1 MRPLP
6 TLLSLVICLAFTAPM
21 VADDPKSEHSHG
33 PNGGA
38 MVAVGE
44 VGHHVELLVQGGELV
59 TARVLD
65 KDGQPVTVEAAQII
79 LTFTE
84 PDGEKEDYKVPAKK
98 LESGESVFQRKSS
111 HLIGHIVRDPM
122 SVKVNVG
129 GKDHS
134 SATFNYPHG
143 PNGGELVSLGKS
155 GLHAELV
162 VQDDAVHIHMLNK
175 KKKPTKVD
183 AKELTLTF
191 TEPDGE
197 KEDYQFPAKKGDGKG
212 TVFERK
218 SKHVVK
224 HVKRDKIMV
233 KLSVDGKMMMS
244 KTFDYPGH

>member
-1 MRPLP
+1 MRPFHSF
-6 TLLSLVICLAFTAPM
+6 LSLVFCLLLTAPM
-21 VADDPKSEHSHG
+21 VADDPQSDHSHG
-33 PNGGA
+33 PNGGT

-44 VGHHVELLVQGGELV
+44 IGHHVELLVQGGELV

-65 KDGQPVTVEAAQII
+65 KDGQPVATEAAEIT

-84 PDGEKEDYKVPAKK
+84 PDGEKEDYQVPAKK
-98 LESGESVFQRKSS
+98 LENGDSVFQRKSS

-134 SATFNYPHG
+134 SKTFNYPHG

-155 GLHAELV
+155 GFHAELV
-162 VQDDAVHIHMLNK
+162 VQGDAVHIHMLNQ
-175 KKKPTKVD
+175 KKKPTKVS
-183 AKELTLTF
+183 AKELILTF

-197 KEDYQFPAKKGDGKG
+197 KEDYKFPAKKGGGKG

-233 KLSVDGKMMMS
+233 KLSVDGKQMMS
-244 KTFDYPGH
+244 KTFNYQSH